1 MSRSQG
7 DDRVSVAAGK
17 VTKRRGEAG
26 AISARVFPRLAVLL
40 AALALF
46 AQLMALPFH
55 HADGRQDPASVAAT
69 LKATFGDGAILCAQ
83 VDDDASSTAPAHRQG
98 HCDEGCPLC
107 QFAAHAVALV
117 APTPSLPER
126 LDAAPAPLTA
136 QADFDWEKPS
146 PTGSAQ
152 PRAPPLEV

>member
-17 VTKRRGEAG
+17 VTKRRGGAG
-26 AISARVFPRLAVLL
+26 AISARVSRLAVLL

-69 LKATFGDGAILCAQ
+69 LKATFGDGAILCAE